1 MKSRVLTIELNE
13 FQGRFEVTEHS
24 LIGPCSLKT
33 MQEDYYLHAARISFM
48 TESEHSR
55 SAVIK
60 EDLKSNTLKGHIA
73 DVMIVEA
80 IVNQQAGAIVNGFN
94 HKLVRSLTYLKVSQ
108 LICDFV
114 SNASVRRRIQGNM
127 FIKYRDQ
134 VAPAALLMSCG
145 LKNERTFDAYQALK
159 VLMQD
164 SPLKNISA
172 QAVQDYL
179 ADRGVYWAKRSL
191 DDAVGMAKLWLMH
204 ETTVGNLY
212 DKQHKVFGIRD
223 HSNGNYCSDSSL
235 IQLRQRVESER

>member
-13 FQGRFEVTEHS
+13 SEGLFEVTEHS
-24 LIGPCSLKT
+24 LIGTCSLKT
-33 MQEDYYLHAARISFM
+33 MLEEYYLHAARISFM
-48 TESEHSR
+48 TESKHTR

-60 EDLKSNTLKGHIA
+60 EDFKSNTLKGHIA

-80 IVNQQAGAIVNGFN
+80 IVNQQAEAIVNSFN
-94 HKLVRSLTYLKVSQ
+94 HKLVRSLTYLKVSE
-108 LICDFV
+108 LINDFV
-114 SNASVRRRIQGNM
+114 ANATVRRRIQGNM
-127 FIKYRDQ
+127 FLKYRDQ

-164 SPLKNISA
+164 SSLKNISA

-191 DDAVGMAKLWLMH
+191 DDAVSMAKLWLTH
-204 ETTVGNLY
+204 ETTVGNLF
-212 DKQHKVFGIRD
+212 DKQSNVYGIND
-223 HSNGNYCSDSSL
+223 HTNSNCRHSSL
-235 IQLRQRVESER
+235 IQVRQRVESER